1 MVVLDGALALAAA
14 VPALWLRPWRGWAAG
29 GPPWP
34 AWLLVVTLPLLWS
47 LDRMAGTPLL
57 QPLSGMGLLVLM
69 LGWPLAVPAIG
80 AVALLMALFTPL
92 PADVILH
99 RAVWLGLVPAT
110 LLLVMGA
117 LLRRWLP
124 LNPFIYTLGRAF
136 FGTAVALTLAGAA
149 AALIDGPPPGL
160 ALEDLLLARGL
171 AAFGDAFITGMFAA
185 IFVAYRPQWLATWAD
200 RLYLKG

>member
-1 MVVLDGALALAAA
+1 MVVLDGALLVAAA
-14 VPALWLRPWRGWAAG
+14 VPALWLRPWRGWSRG

-34 AWLLVVTLPLLWS
+34 AWLLVTLLPLLWS

-57 QPLSGMGLLVLM
+57 QPLSGVGLLVLM

-80 AVALLMALFTPL
+80 AVALLMLLLAPL
-92 PADVILH
+92 GAAEVLH

-110 LLLVMGA
+110 LLLAFGA

-124 LNPFIYTLGRAF
+124 PNPFIYTLGRAF
-136 FGTAVALTLAGAA
+136 FGTAVALTLAGVA
-149 AALIDGPPPGL
+149 AALIDGAPSGI

-200 RLYLKG
+200 RLYLRN

>member
-1 MVVLDGALALAAA
+1 MVVLDAALAVAAA

-34 AWLLVVTLPLLWS
+34 ARLLLALLPLLWS
-47 LDRMAGTPLL
+47 LDRAAGTPLL
-57 QPLSGMGLLVLM
+57 QPLSGVGLLVLM
-69 LGWPLAVPAIG
+69 LGWPLAVLAVG
-80 AVALLMALFTPL
+80 AAAFLMLLLAPL
-92 PADVILH
+92 GAAEVLH

-110 LLLVMGA
+110 LLLMIGA

-124 LNPFIYTLGRAF
+124 PNPFIYTLGRAF

-149 AALIDGPPPGL
+149 AALIDGPPPGV
-160 ALEDLLLARGL
+160 ALDDLLLARGL

-200 RLYLKG
+200 RLYLRG

>member
-1 MVVLDGALALAAA
+1 MVVLDGVVALAAA
-14 VPALWLRPWRGWAAG
+14 GTALALRPWQGWGG

-34 AWLLVVTLPLLWS
+34 AGLLVALLPLLWS
-47 LDRMAGTPLL
+47 LDRVAGTPLL
-57 QPLSGMGLLVLM
+57 QPLAGTGLLVLM
-69 LGWPLAVPAIG
+69 LGWPLAVLAIG
-80 AVALLMALFTPL
+80 AVAALMLLLAPL
-92 PADVILH
+92 PAAEVLH

-110 LLLVMGA
+110 LLLGFGA
-117 LLRRWLP
+117 ALRRWLP

-136 FGTAVALTLAGAA
+136 FGTALALALAGAA
-149 AALIDGPPPGL
+149 AALIDDAAPGI

-200 RLYLKG
+200 RLYLRN